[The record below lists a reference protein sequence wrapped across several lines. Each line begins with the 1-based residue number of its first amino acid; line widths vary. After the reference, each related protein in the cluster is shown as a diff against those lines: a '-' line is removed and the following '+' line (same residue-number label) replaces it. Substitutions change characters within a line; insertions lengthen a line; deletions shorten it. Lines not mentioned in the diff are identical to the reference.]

1 MPPQGQSLWNF
12 RHENIIYQDTSCPID
27 YCPQHWRFYLM
38 KVPVMMKVLVRMMMM
53 IIIIMML
60 LLLVV
65 VVVMV
70 MVMGCWC
77 WCWWILEA
85 LVFFMAARAIWQ
97 SNMACW
103 QIPPSTLMIFPA
115 RNLHLDSLHQFSH
128 YYIYI
133 YDMYIYIYNIIYI
146 YIKVS
151 ILSGDFPASHVWWRR
166 SRSSCRCVGL
176 TICQVRRC
184 KRCPATGSEVPHH
197 QVSVFQAAFK
207 IANSP
212 DVQMG
217 LVPIFSRSTG

>member
-38 KVPVMMKVLVRMMMM
+38 KVP
-53 IIIIMML
+53 
-60 LLLVV
+60 
-65 VVVMV
+65 V

-128 YYIYI
+128 YYIY
-133 YDMYIYIYNIIYI
+133 DIYNIIYI
-146 YIKVS
+146 LKCPFCPGISQLAMFDDAEVAHHAAAW
-151 ILSGDFPASHVWWRR
+151 GWQFV
-166 SRSSCRCVGL
+166 RCVGANDVRL
-176 TICQVRRC
+176 REAKFRITRYRSSRRLSKSPTRLMCRWVLCRFFLGQQVR
-184 KRCPATGSEVPHH
+184 TS
-197 QVSVFQAAFK
+197 F
-207 IANSP
+207 
-212 DVQMG
+212 
-217 LVPIFSRSTG
+217 